1 MGKIPGIVL
10 GMVEDLRLSDPDF
23 RYEVKVLREQ
33 PGFETAAGSPLV
45 RRWTEISGREAIGV
59 PFGTEAPLM
68 STLADDTIVLGP
80 GDMRTAHSPREC
92 VPLAELDLCVAYL
105 TALIEN
111 PLEPAP

>member
-1 MGKIPGIVL
+1 
-10 GMVEDLRLSDPDF
+10 
-23 RYEVKVLREQ
+23 
-33 PGFETAAGSPLV
+33 
-45 RRWTEISGREAIGV
+45 
-59 PFGTEAPLM
+59 M